1 MASKIAFCGY
11 IGHPYKEPL
20 KEEKHVD
27 HWAKKD
33 NDEVLAAG
41 IINFIPFTRAG
52 QADHMG

>member
-11 IGHPYKEPL
+11 IGHPYNEPL
-20 KEEKHVD
+20 KEEKPVD

-41 IINFIPFTRAG
+41 IINSYHSNGLDKPIT
-52 QADHMG
+52 